1 VAGGSMLRVEMF
13 DKITEVNL
21 LYDFYAQLL
30 TEKQQEVIRLYHCEN
45 LSLSEIG
52 DEFSISRQGVYDAL
66 KNAEKSLF
74 EYEAKLGLLKKFAYT
89 SSLIARVDK
98 QIDSLISEN
107 AEDKDLADKL
117 YGLKEIVDE
126 IGDKEYM

>member
-1 VAGGSMLRVEMF
+1 MF
-13 DKITEVNL
+13 DKMTEVNL

-52 DEFSISRQGVYDAL
+52 DEFSISRQGVFDAL
-66 KNAEKSLF
+66 KNAEKALF
-74 EYEAKLGLLKKFAYT
+74 EYEAKLGLLKKFTHT
-89 SSLIARVDK
+89 SNMMERANQQIA
-98 QIDSLISEN
+98 SLISEN

-117 YGLKEIVDE
+117 YGLKELVDE
-126 IGDKEYM
+126 LGG